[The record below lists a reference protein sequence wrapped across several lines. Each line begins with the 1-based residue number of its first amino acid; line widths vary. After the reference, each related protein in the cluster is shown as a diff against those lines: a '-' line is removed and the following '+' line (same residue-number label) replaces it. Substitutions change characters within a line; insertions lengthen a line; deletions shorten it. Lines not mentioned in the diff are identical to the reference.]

1 MLLKCVTSK
10 ASLIVP
16 DLEDSVPLQ
25 EKESARRLIKTHIPL
40 IRQKMG
46 DKVVLTI
53 RTNGLESGLFE

>member
-1 MLLKCVTSK
+1 M
-10 ASLIVP
+10 P